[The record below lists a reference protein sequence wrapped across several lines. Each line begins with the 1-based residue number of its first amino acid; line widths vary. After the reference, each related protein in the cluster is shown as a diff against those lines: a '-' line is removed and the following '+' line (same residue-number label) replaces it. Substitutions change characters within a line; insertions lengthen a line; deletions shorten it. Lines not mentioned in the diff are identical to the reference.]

1 MNIKDKLLKII
12 KNKFFYNSMY
22 NSNISYLIYNYR
34 GNDGG

>member
-12 KNKFFYNSMY
+12 KISFYNSMY